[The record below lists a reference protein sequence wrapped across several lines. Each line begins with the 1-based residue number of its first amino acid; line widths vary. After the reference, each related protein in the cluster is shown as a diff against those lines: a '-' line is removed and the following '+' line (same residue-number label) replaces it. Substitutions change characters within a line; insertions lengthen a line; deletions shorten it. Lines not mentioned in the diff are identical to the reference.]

1 VLRMTERHRWLM
13 VAGLAG
19 LLATRVA
26 GEAVSAS
33 WRLASGEEPPED
45 PTVRDIDWRAALLFS
60 AAAGALVGMTEL
72 VARRAAGNA
81 WKKTTGKRPPRQSK
95 DRQKRR

>member
-1 VLRMTERHRWLM
+1 MLRLTERHRWLM

-19 LLATRVA
+19 IIATRVA

-33 WRLASGEEPPED
+33 WRLASGKEPPED
-45 PTVRDIDWRAALLFS
+45 PTARDLDWRAALLFS

-72 VARRAAGNA
+72 VTRRATGKA
-81 WKKTTGKRPPRQSK
+81 WKKATGKQPPRQARARGK
-95 DRQKRR
+95 PR